1 MMKTKVLSLLM
12 WKDMCQISDTLF
24 PLGGNVLFKNRKN
37 SKAFKKAQESAG
49 DEEIVGGTYDSN
61 GEPLYFTAPR
71 GATEEEIRDLAFAS
85 RNGRPMSNLENGLL
99 SMAEERKR

>member
-1 MMKTKVLSLLM
+1 M
-12 WKDMCQISDTLF
+12 WKDTCQISDTLF

-37 SKAFKKAQESAG
+37 SKAFKKAQGNAK
-49 DEEIVGGTYDSN
+49 DEEIVCGTYDSN

-71 GATEEEIRDLAFAS
+71 GATEEEIRNLAFAS

-99 SMAEERKR
+99 NMAEKRKK